1 MEPMS
6 GRTDGRLFVAA
17 PLDDGARDALDA
29 HLRRALGPAGVPG
42 RQVPPRNW
50 HLTLRF
56 LGDCDAAAGER
67 MVRAL
72 EDAVSVPPFEVTFG
86 GAGAFPRPRTA
97 SVFWIDVDEGAD
109 GLAALAAGAEAAA
122 RVAGFAADTR
132 PYRPHLTVSRLRP
145 PADVTDAVARVPAA
159 RVRMMVGEVVL
170 FRSELGGGAPRYEPV
185 ARLPL
190 S

>member
-1 MEPMS
+1 MEPTS

-42 RQVPPRNW
+42 RPVPPRNW

-67 MVRAL
+67 MVQAL
-72 EDAVSVPPFEVTFG
+72 EAAVHGRRFAISFG
-86 GAGAFPRPRTA
+86 VAGAFPRPRKA
-97 SVFWIDVDEGAD
+97 SVFWIGVDEGAD
-109 GLAALAAGAEAAA
+109 GLTALAAVAEAAA

-132 PYRPHLTVSRLRP
+132 PFRPHLTVSRIRP
-145 PADVTDAVARVPAA
+145 PADVAEAVSRVPAA
-159 RVRMMVGEVVL
+159 GVRMMVDEVVL
-170 FRSELGGGAPRYEPV
+170 FRSELDGGPARYEPV
-185 ARLPL
+185 ARFPL

>member
-1 MEPMS
+1 MEPTS

-17 PLDDGARDALDA
+17 PLDDVARDALDA
-29 HLRRALGPAGVPG
+29 HLRRALDAAGVPG
-42 RQVPPRNW
+42 RPVPPRNW

-72 EDAVSVPPFEVTFG
+72 KQEVSGPRFEVRFG
-86 GAGAFPRPRTA
+86 AAGAFPRPRKA
-97 SVFWIDVDEGAD
+97 SVFWIGVGEGAD
-109 GLAALAAGAEAAA
+109 GLAALAARAEAAA

-132 PYRPHLTVSRLRP
+132 PFRPHLTVSRIRP

-159 RVRMMVGEVVL
+159 GVRMMVDEVVL
-170 FRSELGGGAPRYEPV
+170 FRSELGSGAPRYEPV
-185 ARLPL
+185 ARFPL